1 MTKNCKNSLYAQLFY
16 MVGVGA
22 GFLFMPQV
30 VSSILLLG
38 PTEEVW
44 IRVLG
49 ALALVFGS
57 YYYAAIQQEALWFAK
72 ASITGRYGFV
82 LGLWVLSYSFAI
94 PMLGAVG
101 ALEGALAVWTQLA
114 LKR

>member
-1 MTKNCKNSLYAQLFY
+1 MTKNCKNSLYAQLLY

-22 GFLFMPQV
+22 GFLCMPQV
-30 VSSILLLG
+30 VSSLLLLG
-38 PTEEVW
+38 PTEEIW

-49 ALALVFGS
+49 ALSIVFAS
-57 YYYAAIQQEALWFAK
+57 YYYAAIQNEAIWFAK
-72 ASITGRYGFV
+72 ASITGRYVFV
-82 LGLWVLSYSFAI
+82 LALWVLSYRFGI

-101 ALEGALAVWTQLA
+101 ALEGGLAVWTQLA